1 MFRTF
6 IWCVCNSNSNQPLSK
21 YVTLQAKLGH
31 DRIYHTP
38 SDHSNQP
45 MSKYVTLQ
53 SKSGHD
59 RRYHT
64 PSESDDQTIVTHH
77 TRSIVTHYALAL

>member
-6 IWCVCNSNSNQPLSK
+6 IWCVCNSNNNQPLSK
-21 YVTLQAKLGH
+21 YVTLQAKL
-31 DRIYHTP
+31 
-38 SDHSNQP
+38 
-45 MSKYVTLQ
+45 
-53 SKSGHD
+53 GHD